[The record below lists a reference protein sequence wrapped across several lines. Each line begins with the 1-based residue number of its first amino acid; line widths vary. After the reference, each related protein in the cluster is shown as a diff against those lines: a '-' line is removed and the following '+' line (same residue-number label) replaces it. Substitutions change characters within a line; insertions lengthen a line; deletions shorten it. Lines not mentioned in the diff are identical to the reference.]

1 MPFHFVPRGAQHGF
15 TLIEL
20 IVVMILLGILSVTAS
35 SRLISRSSFDAI
47 VVRDQAIALAR
58 QIQREG
64 MDVVLTPDAVP
75 DHLGLLIGE
84 KVFGTP
90 SCRTRTDTTSCLST
104 THDKV
109 SFSFSPSHRMLSEDV
124 MTLHFDWLGRP
135 MMVATK
141 PFQRACTPNRCEIT
155 ITARNG
161 ETAMLCINAEGLIN
175 DCAI

>member
-1 MPFHFVPRGAQHGF
+1 MPLHPVPRATQHGF

-20 IVVMILLGILSVTAS
+20 IVVVILLGILAVTAS
-35 SRLISRSSFDAI
+35 SRLIGRSSFDAI

-64 MDVVLTPDAVP
+64 MDVVNNPQTPIYCVALQIRPDKFGAPACRGAHSDTRFLTT
-75 DHLGLLIGE
+75 DHDL
-84 KVFGTP
+84 VDFN
-90 SCRTRTDTTSCLST
+90 
-104 THDKV
+104 V
-109 SFSFSPSHRMLSEDV
+109 SQPPRQS
-124 MTLHFDWLGRP
+124 MTLFFDWLGRP
-135 MMVATK
+135 MMRSSEQ
-141 PFQRACTPNRCEIT
+141 FQRACTPNRCEIT

>member
-1 MPFHFVPRGAQHGF
+1 MPLHFVPRGAQHGF

-20 IVVMILLGILSVTAS
+20 IVVVILLGILAVTAS
-35 SRLISRSSFDAI
+35 SRLIGRSSFDAI

-58 QIQREG
+58 QIQRDG
-64 MDVVLTPDAVP
+64 MDVVLTPNAVP
-75 DHLGLLIGE
+75 EHVGLYISQNVLGSP
-84 KVFGTP
+84 VCATNVAA
-90 SCRTRTDTTSCLST
+90 TSCLST

-109 SFSFSPSHRMLSEDV
+109 SFSFSPSQRMLSDNA

-135 MMVATK
+135 MTVETT